1 MFLLYLNKP
10 DIIKKPSH
18 VQLNIK
24 ISKFSKLKR
33 FFFFG
38 DGDRMFHI
46 SFTVASKWMI
56 SLLWY
61 VPDTEMNQWNDCGQ
75 MQLIYSIRSLRRKCE
90 TQWLLWNQTT

>member
-46 SFTVASKWMI
+46 SFTVASKGMI

-61 VPDTEMNQWNDCGQ
+61 VPDTEMNQ
-75 MQLIYSIRSLRRKCE
+75 
-90 TQWLLWNQTT
+90 